1 MSTTPAA
8 ARPPETTAERTA
20 VARRAALA
28 SLIGTAIEWYDYFIF
43 GTASVLVFGT
53 LFFPSEDPLAGT
65 LSAFAVFGVG
75 FFARPVGGLVF
86 GHIGDRLG
94 RKGALVTTL
103 MMMGVAT
110 FLMGLL
116 PTTAQIGVLAPIL
129 LVLLRIVQGFGV
141 GGEWGGAALVA
152 VEYAPEGRRGAYGS
166 APQIGNAVGLVAA
179 TGVFGLVTLLPDE
192 QLFSW
197 GWRIPFLAS
206 IVLVLVGLFIRMRLT
221 ETPAFVAAQ
230 EAAEAA
236 KADGATPVEQQV
248 PLRTLLRTERRP
260 LLIAMGLRLGEAIYG
275 YILLTFVLTYAENY
289 TDLDRSDVL
298 WASCIAAGVAIGTY
312 YGMGRLSDRIGRRPV
327 YLIGAAVGAVMTWPI
342 FLILD
347 TNSVPLVIAMMIVAY
362 AIGIG
367 ALYGV
372 QPAMFSELFGTT
384 TRYTGLSL
392 AAQLPSMV
400 VGVWPY
406 LATSLLI
413 ATGGDPWPV
422 VLITIVVLGIGAW
435 CAIAARE
442 THRSDLT
449 GGHPGGAGAA
459 ATPTDRA

>member
-8 ARPPETTAERTA
+8 ARPPQTEAERTA
-20 VARRAALA
+20 LARRAATA
-28 SLIGTAIEWYDYFIF
+28 SLVGTAIEWYDYFIF
-43 GTASVLVFGT
+43 GTASVLVFGA

-65 LSAFAVFGVG
+65 LAAFAVFGVG
-75 FFARPVGGLVF
+75 FFARPLGGIVF

-103 MMMGVAT
+103 MMMGIAT

-129 LVLLRIVQGFGV
+129 LVLLRIIQGFGV

-152 VEYAPEGRRGAYGS
+152 VEYAPEGKRGAYGS
-166 APQIGNAVGLVAA
+166 APQIGNAIGLVAA
-179 TGVFGLVTLLPDE
+179 TGIFALVALLPDE

-197 GWRIPFLAS
+197 GWRIPFLIS
-206 IVLVLVGLFIRMRLT
+206 IVLVAVGLFIRLKLT

-230 EAAEAA
+230 EAAAAA
-236 KADGATPVEQQV
+236 KADGAAPAEEEQI
-248 PLRTLLRTERRP
+248 PLRRLLRLERRP
-260 LLIAMGLRLGEAIYG
+260 LLIAMGLRLGEGIFG
-275 YILLTFVLTYAENY
+275 YVLLTFVLTYAANY

-298 WASCIAAGVAIGTY
+298 WASCIAAGVAIFTY
-312 YGMGRLSDRIGRRPV
+312 YFMGRLSDRIGRRPV
-327 YLIGAAVGAVMTWPI
+327 YLLGAGVAAVMTWPI

-347 TNSVPLVIAMMIVAY
+347 TNSFPLVVLMMVVAY
-362 AIGIG
+362 SIGIG

-372 QPAMFSELFGTT
+372 QPAMFSELFSTR
-384 TRYTGLSL
+384 TRYTGISM

-406 LATSLLI
+406 VATSLLI
-413 ATGGDPWPV
+413 ATDGDPWPV
-422 VLITIVVLGIGAW
+422 VLITIAMLGVGAW
-435 CAIAARE
+435 CAVLSKE
-442 THRSDLT
+442 THRSDIVDPAT
-449 GGHPGGAGAA
+449 ADRPAG
-459 ATPTDRA
+459 TSS

>member
-1 MSTTPAA
+1 MSSTSSAA
-8 ARPPETTAERTA
+8 PPPRTTAERTA
-20 VARRAALA
+20 VARRAAVA
-28 SLIGTAIEWYDYFIF
+28 SLVGTAIEWYDYFIF

-75 FFARPVGGLVF
+75 FFARPLGGLFF

-103 MMMGVAT
+103 LMMGVAT

-152 VEYAPEGRRGAYGS
+152 VEYAPEGKRGAYGS
-166 APQIGNAVGLVAA
+166 APQIGNAIGLVAA
-179 TGVFGLVTLLPDE
+179 TGIFGLVALLPDE

-197 GWRIPFLAS
+197 GWRVPFLLS
-206 IVLVLVGLFIRMRLT
+206 IVMVAVGLFIRVRLT

-230 EAAEAA
+230 QAAEAA
-236 KADGATPVEQQV
+236 SGGGTAPVEQQV
-248 PLRTLLRTERRP
+248 PITKLLRTERRP

-275 YILLTFVLTYAENY
+275 YILLTFVLTYATNY

-312 YGMGRLSDRIGRRPV
+312 YWMGRLSDRIGRRPV
-327 YLIGAAVGAVMTWPI
+327 YLIGAGVAAAMTWPI
-342 FLILD
+342 FLVLD
-347 TNSVPLVIAMMIVAY
+347 TNSVPLVVLMMVVAY
-362 AIGIG
+362 AVGIG

-372 QPAMFSELFGTT
+372 QPAMFSELFATT

-392 AAQLPSMV
+392 AAQLPSML

-406 LATSLLI
+406 AATALLI

-422 VLITIVVLGIGAW
+422 VLITVGVLAIGAW
-435 CAIAARE
+435 CAVA
-442 THRSDLT
+442 
-449 GGHPGGAGAA
+449 
-459 ATPTDRA
+459 